1 MVEYIIYI
9 LTESVIPAVQ
19 YLGIW
24 FYLLVIL
31 ASLLESTIIIGTFV
45 PGTVLLLF
53 FGFTASQGE
62 IGLYQIII
70 STAVGAIVGDC
81 ISYILGTYGHSYIH
95 EKKGLLRL
103 SHIEIGK
110 AFFVKHGGKS
120 VFFGRFIG
128 PLRQVIPFV
137 AGMVHMEQKR
147 FLFLNTLGGVLWA
160 YTYIVVGFYFGSNL
174 QVLDKT
180 LSRVGLI
187 ISGVVVLVLVY
198 SFNKR
203 RNRRL
208 DALKSVD
215 TSSIEEIDPLI

>member
-1 MVEYIIYI
+1 MVELLITF
-9 LTESVIPAVQ
+9 LSESVIPIVQ

-24 FYLLVIL
+24 FYVFVIT

-70 STAVGAIVGDC
+70 STALGAIIGDC
-81 ISYILGTYGHSYIH
+81 VSYILGSRGHSYIR
-95 EKKGLLRL
+95 ENKGLLRV

-137 AGMVHMEQKR
+137 AGIVRMEQKK
-147 FLFLNTLGGVLWA
+147 FISLNALGGILWA
-160 YTYIVVGFYFGSNL
+160 YTYIIIGFYFGSNWQL
-174 QVLDKT
+174 VDKII
-180 LSRVGLI
+180 SRVGLVL
-187 ISGVVVLVLVY
+187 SALVVLMIL
-198 SFNKR
+198 FAFNRRRNKR
-203 RNRRL
+203 L
-208 DALKSVD
+208 AALKIID
-215 TSSIEEIDPLI
+215 TSSIE